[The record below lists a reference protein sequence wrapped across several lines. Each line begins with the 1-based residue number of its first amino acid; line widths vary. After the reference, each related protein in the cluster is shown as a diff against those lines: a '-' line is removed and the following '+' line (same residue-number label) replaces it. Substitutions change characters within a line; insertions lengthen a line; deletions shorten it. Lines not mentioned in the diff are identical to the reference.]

1 MFMMPPTRRLVKT
14 AWEWTICCST
24 HRQQCWTSWRLFDQ
38 VLFER
43 PLRREGFIGF
53 WRGNGIRKGG
63 ERGEWAEKER
73 ESVGLPRKGRLPLLE
88 STSCR
93 SRSAQPIGPLH
104 SKFEQPANQN
114 PPFESYVPRT
124 TWNQEFYVSQYTH
137 NQVSIET
144 YDFRKTAKH
153 PTARDVASQ
162 NAITIGVFYI
172 KK

>member
-124 TWNQEFYVSQYTH
+124 TWNREFHVSQYTH
-137 NQVSIET
+137 ITRSALKRMIFARQPSIQPHET
-144 YDFRKTAKH
+144 WLPKT
-153 PTARDVASQ
+153 PLQ
-162 NAITIGVFYI
+162 LEYFI
-172 KK
+172 